1 MVDDTNNPDAE
12 LEALL
17 EEEAVLTQRDL
28 ARLQRFREILEGL
41 HPSDEEDI
49 ALNYLFQREGI
60 DYLEGQPDASPASL
74 DDPVE
79 RLFTRIR
86 NDPIERFRAR
96 YDKAKGNHM
105 EETYRVEL
113 KLVEDKDFQQRV
125 FEMYRTQVW
134 PAMKKTMN

>member
-49 ALNYLFQREGI
+49 ALNYLFHVRKNKSE
-60 DYLEGQPDASPASL
+60 
-74 DDPVE
+74 
-79 RLFTRIR
+79 TR
-86 NDPIERFRAR
+86 
-96 YDKAKGNHM
+96 
-105 EETYRVEL
+105 
-113 KLVEDKDFQQRV
+113 
-125 FEMYRTQVW
+125 
-134 PAMKKTMN
+134 